1 MSPGFSF
8 RPALRPAPAV
18 QWAQPVA
25 TVRADVPG
33 DDDDGA
39 GLVYRLRCWPPL
51 PAQCRTSRVFR
62 VLARMSQT
70 PVSHQW
76 LLARSGL
83 APTQVDELILN
94 LVVQRAVDVSHV
106 PGPAN

>member
-8 RPALRPAPAV
+8 RPASRPAPAV
-18 QWAQPVA
+18 QGAQPAA
-25 TVRADVPG
+25 TARGGLPG
-33 DDDDGA
+33 HGDEGA
-39 GLVYRLRCWPPL
+39 GPVFRLRCWPPL

-62 VLARMSQT
+62 VLALMSHT
-70 PVSHQW
+70 PVSQQW

-94 LVVQRAVDVSHV
+94 LVVQRAVDVSNV
-106 PGPAN
+106 PG